1 MSELDQIQKEAK
13 IEAIFNKLLSF
24 YQQYQKLVILSAI
37 LIFITIIAIF
47 SHAIY
52 VKDINQK
59 NVAKLQKLFVNEV
72 YEISELKQLIDQNH
86 SYGLKFISSMQY
98 AQNLIQEQKITEAID
113 IYLDIFN
120 DKNHDQFFREYSA
133 LIAVKYLTNIDDKKY
148 DFIKIINNIE
158 NNSQYLGDY
167 IKEQKAIY
175 LWKNNNHAESKQ
187 IFQNLILDIKSS
199 DKIKNRAKIMLEVAF
214 NE

>member
-13 IEAIFNKLLSF
+13 IEEIFNKILS
-24 YQQYQKLVILSAI
+24 YCQQYKKIVILSAI
-37 LIFITIIAIF
+37 LILIAIISIF

-59 NVAKLQKLFVNEV
+59 NVAKLQKLFIDEEYN
-72 YEISELKQLIDQNH
+72 ISELQKLIDQNH

-98 AQNLIQEQKITEAID
+98 AQNLIQEQKINEAVD
-113 IYLDIFN
+113 VYLDIFN
-120 DKNHDQFFREYSA
+120 DKKHDQFFREYCD
-133 LIAVKYLTNIDDKKY
+133 LIAVKHLININDKKY

-158 NNSQYLGDY
+158 NNSQYLTDH
-167 IKEQKAIY
+167 IREKKAIY
-175 LWKNNNHAESKQ
+175 LWKNNHNAESKK
-187 IFQNLILDIKSS
+187 IFQDLILDIESS
-199 DKIKNRAKIMLEVAF
+199 EKIKNRAKIMLEVAF